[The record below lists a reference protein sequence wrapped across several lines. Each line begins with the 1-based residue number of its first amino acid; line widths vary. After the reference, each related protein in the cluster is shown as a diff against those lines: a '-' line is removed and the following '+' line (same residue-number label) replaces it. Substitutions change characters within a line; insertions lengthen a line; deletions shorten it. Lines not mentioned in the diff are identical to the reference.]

1 MTRDAKNTGT
11 YAEMPMPFGAG
22 SENRFATRAARLR
35 PDASYTG
42 SACNRMQPPVKN
54 LSRLA
59 PTVMAMAAAAC
70 PALVIIKVSMTY
82 MIYIE

>member
-1 MTRDAKNTGT
+1 MAGDTKNTGT

-42 SACNRMQPPVKN
+42 LTRDRMQSPVKN
-54 LSRLA
+54 LSRLV
-59 PTVMAMAAAAC
+59 PTGMAAAC
-70 PALVIIKVSMTY
+70 PALVIIKVSLTY